1 MPDGFAL
8 ESFEF
13 AKILHNA
20 PISRLM

>member
-8 ESFEF
+8 ESCEF